1 VHFVFRR
8 HQADFSFPNKNFQ
21 MEAIPMKILY
31 YKDLRSFAG
40 FNCNVQVHMN
50 DFIFFSVGMFVA
62 TIVASLLPLTLVSSS
77 GHSRKLI
84 LSLCSCFSGGV
95 FLSALFLD
103 LMPDTKE
110 AWDSV
115 LDEYQKTYKIV
126 IDYPVQQF
134 VLCFGFFLVFIIE
147 QMILEYKEGLHTQ
160 RGPIREAR

>member
-1 VHFVFRR
+1 MQNFFVY
-8 HQADFSFPNKNFQ
+8 QLSVNFCFCNT
-21 MEAIPMKILY
+21 AICQY
-31 YKDLRSFAG
+31 EW
-40 FNCNVQVHMN
+40 FN
-50 DFIFFSVGMFVA
+50 FFSVGMFVA
-62 TIVASLLPLTLVSSS
+62 TLVASLIPLTLVSSS
-77 GHSRKLI
+77 GHGLASRKLI

-115 LDEYQKTYKIV
+115 LDEYKKTYNIV